1 MERPSIDDYSTAVSW
16 EHDDKDY
23 ERYAHDLDK
32 YIDHLEALRQPP
44 SFPSDDD
51 IQKEAQ
57 VRFPEPEGY
66 TNENQFNF
74 SWGAKYMKR
83 ACEKAFEKRGNEA

>member
-1 MERPSIDDYSTAVSW
+1 MRKTIEETTRLLLQGTLTKDEA
-16 EHDDKDY
+16 DKI
-23 ERYAHDLDK
+23 L
-32 YIDHLEALRQPP
+32 LSLSNVMP

-51 IQKEAQ
+51 IQEEARA
-57 VRFPEPEGY
+57 RFPEPEGY

-83 ACEKAFEKRGNEA
+83 ACEKAFEKRGNKA